1 MFILID
7 LHSHILPGVDDGSP
21 DLKTSLNLAQ
31 IAVEQGIDKMLLTP
45 HHMDGKYINNKKSIL
60 EKTES
65 FQSELNNHN
74 IPLEVRAGQELHLNG
89 DLLNAIE
96 QDNILFADEQQHYMM
111 LELPHNEVPE
121 YTNDMVFELQLKGIT
136 PVIVHPERNRGL
148 QKAPD
153 KLYELVEHGC
163 LTQLTASSYLG
174 DFGKKVQKF
183 TNEIIKAN
191 LGFTFASDAHNLAG
205 RNFKM
210 KQAYDLL
217 RKNNYELSIKYQQI
231 AQSIWNGKAIQ
242 SVNISRIHSK
252 SRLENLI
259 HRLF

>member
-1 MFILID
+1 MID

-21 DLKTSLNLAQ
+21 DLKTSLKLAQ
-31 IAVEQGIDKMLLTP
+31 IAVNQGIDKMLLTP

-60 EKTES
+60 AKTAS
-65 FQSELNNHN
+65 FQSELNSHD
-74 IPLEVRAGQELHLNG
+74 IPLEVRAGQEVHLNG
-89 DLLNAIE
+89 NLLTAIE
-96 QDNILFADEQQHYMM
+96 QDNVLFADEQHHYMM

-136 PVIVHPERNRGL
+136 PVVVHPERNRGF
-148 QKAPD
+148 QKSPD
-153 KLYELVEHGC
+153 KLYELVDHGC

-174 DFGKKVQKF
+174 GFGKKVQKF
-183 TNEIIKAN
+183 TNDIIKAK

-210 KQAYDLL
+210 KPAYDLL
-217 RKNNYELSIKYQQI
+217 GKNDYKLSMKYQQN
-231 AQSIWNGKAIQ
+231 AQSIWNGKSIQ
-242 SVNISRIHSK
+242 SFNISHINSK